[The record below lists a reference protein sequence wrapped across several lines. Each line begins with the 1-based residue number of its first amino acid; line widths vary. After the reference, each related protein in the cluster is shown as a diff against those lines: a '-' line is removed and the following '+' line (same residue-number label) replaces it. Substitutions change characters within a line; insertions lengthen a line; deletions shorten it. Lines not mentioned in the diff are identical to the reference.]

1 VRLAALAAVL
11 DDGSRDGDRVAT
23 PATAYCLGE
32 EHGEEP
38 GPGADVGDRH
48 PRLHAGRSENL
59 VPLPVD
65 FAILVLETLPPAR
78 DVGVDEE
85 RRVDFRLCAVLRGG
99 QRRPQGGERGEKDRG
114 ESSHA
119 MYQK

>member
-1 VRLAALAAVL
+1 ADVL
-11 DDGSRDGDRVAT
+11 DEGPRDVHRVDA
-23 PATAYCLGE
+23 PARAYRMGE

-38 GPGADVGDRH
+38 GSGADVGDRH
-48 PRLHAGRSENL
+48 PRLHAGRGEYL
-59 VPLPVD
+59 VPPAVD
-65 FAILVLETLPPAR
+65 LAVLVLEALLPAR

-99 QRRPQGGERGEKDRG
+99 RRRPQGEERGEKDCG